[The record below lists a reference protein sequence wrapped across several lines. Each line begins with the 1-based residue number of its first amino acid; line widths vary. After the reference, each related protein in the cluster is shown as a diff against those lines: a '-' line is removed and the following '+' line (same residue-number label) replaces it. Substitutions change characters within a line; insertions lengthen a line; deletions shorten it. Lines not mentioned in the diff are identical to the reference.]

1 MMVDRGL
8 AAALLEAGSR
18 AAALGTVGIAFV
30 PPAQAAKAIMNVADS
45 APAASR

>member
-1 MMVDRGL
+1 MPTGTL
-8 AAALLEAGSR
+8 AWAGIWV
-18 AAALGTVGIAFV
+18 VGSGVVGSAFV